1 MPHIY
6 ISAAHKSAGKTICT
20 VAIAAAMS
28 KRGHRIQTFKK
39 GPDYIDPLWLSCA
52 TRRDCH
58 NLDFH
63 TMSDDEIC
71 ALFTSHDRDA
81 DLSLV
86 EGTMGLHDSVD
97 AEGRFSNASLAKLLG
112 APVVLVIDTGGM
124 TRGIASLLLGLVEFD
139 PAVSFAGVILNQV
152 GGERHEQKLRTAIER
167 YTDLTVLGTM
177 PRHDALVIPQ
187 AHLGLIPA
195 NESSESAQLIETMG
209 RMADT
214 YLDLDKIVV
223 AGDAGKPPSSI
234 PRIPEDQEPAC
245 SIRLGVARDEAF
257 GFYYSGDL
265 TALNSAGAELV
276 MIDTLRDTALPDID
290 GLFLGGGFP
299 ERHMAALEKNRGLRV
314 SIRAAIEAGLAV
326 YAECGGLMYLSR
338 QLKWGDQCREMVGA
352 LPIDITMQERPQG
365 RGYVRLRETADA
377 PWPAVD
383 QANPNESQLCAH
395 EFHYSRVCNVRAD
408 LTFAYDLSRGH
419 GVDGSHD
426 GIVYRNVLASYSH
439 LRDTSKNR
447 WTRRFVAHVDRCR
460 QIRAGRVNV

>member
-58 NLDFH
+58 NLDSH

-177 PRHDALVIPQ
+177 PRHDALRHT
-187 AHLGLIPA
+187 A
-195 NESSESAQLIETMG
+195 S
-209 RMADT
+209 
-214 YLDLDKIVV
+214 
-223 AGDAGKPPSSI
+223 PS
-234 PRIPEDQEPAC
+234 
-245 SIRLGVARDEAF
+245 G
-257 GFYYSGDL
+257 
-265 TALNSAGAELV
+265 TH
-276 MIDTLRDTALPDID
+276 T
-290 GLFLGGGFP
+290 
-299 ERHMAALEKNRGLRV
+299 
-314 SIRAAIEAGLAV
+314 
-326 YAECGGLMYLSR
+326 
-338 QLKWGDQCREMVGA
+338 
-352 LPIDITMQERPQG
+352 
-365 RGYVRLRETADA
+365 
-377 PWPAVD
+377 
-383 QANPNESQLCAH
+383 SQ
-395 EFHYSRVCNVRAD
+395 
-408 LTFAYDLSRGH
+408 
-419 GVDGSHD
+419 
-426 GIVYRNVLASYSH
+426 
-439 LRDTSKNR
+439 
-447 WTRRFVAHVDRCR
+447 
-460 QIRAGRVNV
+460 